1 MYRLAAHMGIVDVFR
16 LLEELSP
23 EQVDEWIAYDEL
35 EPLGHIRLQEQLARL
50 GTILAAADG
59 ANFAEKLF
67 LPWHRD
73 TGTDE
78 PQSAVEMQAQLA
90 KLG

>member
-1 MYRLAAHMGIVDVFR
+1 MLND
-16 LLEELSP
+16 LSP
-23 EQVDEWIAYDEL
+23 EQVDEWMAYDEL

-50 GTILAAADG
+50 GSILAATNGGD
-59 ANFAEKLF
+59 FQEHLF
-67 LPWHRD
+67 LPWHRE

-78 PQSAVEMQAQLA
+78 PMSGAEMQAQLA